1 MAQLLARQQA
11 AGPEWVRNLKKRLP
25 RHQDP
30 EDPDWFSSQMVE
42 PERRWYEAEQTM
54 LKHRSE
60 GMVMKMENAFEKIRQ
75 DIGTAR
81 VAWMPQ
87 KWTTVVQGR
96 PVQVQLDSSSPS
108 SLRRSR
114 SPAEQTQIDSKI
126 AL

>member
-25 RHQDP
+25 RHQVP

-42 PERRWYEAEQTM
+42 PERRWCEADQTM

-60 GMVMKMENAFEKIRQ
+60 GMLMKMENAFEKIRK
-75 DIGTAR
+75 DTGTAR

-87 KWTTVVQGR
+87 KWTTMVQGR
-96 PVQVQLDSSSPS
+96 PVQVQ
-108 SLRRSR
+108 
-114 SPAEQTQIDSKI
+114 
-126 AL
+126 